1 MNKNKTHKYYFI
13 FKNNNMDLIIIFNEL
28 SYINIKFNNFI
39 SFEKKDV
46 L

>member
-1 MNKNKTHKYYFI
+1 MNKTYKYFFI
-13 FKNNNMDLIIIFNEL
+13 FKNNNMDIIIIFNEL
-28 SYINIKFNNFI
+28 SYITVKFNTFI